1 MTMLAADSYTA
12 HRMDPIEFKTN
23 PFGGVLPDPKALPG
37 PEEIRVRLDHSLDIW
52 RNEGYQAVWLEI
64 PLDQAYVVP
73 VAAEAGFEY
82 HHANSGYVM
91 MTRKLE
97 ENTFLPLYA
106 THYIG
111 AGGVVINGNK
121 ELLVVREKRDGQAS
135 GSFKL
140 PGGHILEGEHL
151 AQGVVREV
159 LEETGIESRFI
170 SLVGFRHQHGY
181 RHGKSDIYFIC
192 RLEALSDEITMQE
205 DEIAEAAWIPVADY
219 LSSESASV
227 FNRRVVEAA
236 VKAPPLQ
243 STFIEG
249 YRDPSTVEVYLPK
262 DDS

>member
-1 MTMLAADSYTA
+1 M
-12 HRMDPIEFKTN
+12 
-23 PFGGVLPDPKALPG
+23 
-37 PEEIRVRLDHSLDIW
+37 
-52 RNEGYQAVWLEI
+52 
-64 PLDQAYVVP
+64 
-73 VAAEAGFEY
+73 
-82 HHANSGYVM
+82 
-91 MTRKLE
+91 
-97 ENTFLPLYA
+97 
-106 THYIG
+106 
-111 AGGVVINGNK
+111 
-121 ELLVVREKRDGQAS
+121 
-135 GSFKL
+135 
-140 PGGHILEGEHL
+140 
-151 AQGVVREV
+151 REV